1 MKPPKKRGSY
11 SPMGKIFTVAWR
23 EFRDTAL
30 TKAFLFGAVIMPIFM
45 IGLFIVVVPLLDT
58 EDEPLQGTVAII
70 APDDVVTELEVLYD
84 SGDNAIQEQLEKL
97 PDIVKNDPM
106 AKMVLPQ
113 ATEAEIEIE
122 VFGSSKTE
130 ELKDQ
135 VQAGDFLACIIVP
148 EDIVKN
154 LDSKELLEV
163 FIPNEFSPDHTNF
176 VTSNVEKAVVNARL
190 KRQGHDPIQV
200 RSLLK
205 RPRAHAMRIQEDG
218 EVAADNKLA
227 RTLLPMAFLLLLWI
241 AAFTSGNY
249 LLTTTIEEKS
259 NKVIEVLLSAIS
271 PMQLLSGKILG
282 QAGVSAVILA
292 MYGFAAIV
300 GLIAF
305 AMMDLVT
312 FSQLGLFLVY
322 FVMGYFMIA
331 TMMVAVGSAV
341 SELSDAQSLMG
352 PMMLIMMVPFM
363 LWPILTEHPQGIVAV
378 TSSYIPPL
386 IPFVMIIRITAT
398 TEPIMM
404 WEILLSI
411 VVGYLSVFCMVW
423 MAARIFRIGILLQG
437 KPPNIFQLVHWI
449 RQG

>member
-1 MKPPKKRGSY
+1 MKLPKKRGSY
-11 SPMGKIFTVAWR
+11 SPMRKILTVAWR

-45 IGLFIVVVPLLDT
+45 IGLFIVVVPFLDT
-58 EDEPLQGTVAII
+58 EDGPLQGTVAII
-70 APDDVVTELEVLYD
+70 GPVDVVAELEVLYD
-84 SGDNAIQEQLEKL
+84 SADTEIQELLEKI
-97 PDIVKNDPM
+97 PDIVKIDPM
-106 AKMVLPQ
+106 AKMVLPK
-113 ATEAEIEIE
+113 APAAEIEIE
-122 VFGSSKTE
+122 VFGSSQLVD
-130 ELKDQ
+130 LKKR
-135 VQAGDFLACIIVP
+135 VQEGDFLACILVP
-148 EDIVKN
+148 EGIVNN
-154 LDSKELLEV
+154 LDTKELLEV

-176 VTSNVEKAVVNARL
+176 ITSKIEKAVVNARL

-205 RPRAHAMRIQEDG
+205 QPKAYAMRIQEDG

-227 RTLLPMAFLLLLWI
+227 RTLLPMAFMMLLWI

-271 PMQLLSGKILG
+271 PMQLLTGKILG

-300 GLIAF
+300 GLFAF

-312 FSQLGLFLVY
+312 FSQLGLFLIY

-352 PMMLIMMVPFM
+352 PMMLIMIIPFM
-363 LWPILTEHPQGIVAV
+363 LMPILTEHPHGIVAV
-378 TSSYIPPL
+378 ASSYIPPL

-411 VVGYLSVFCMVW
+411 VVGYLSVFCMIW

-437 KPPNIFQLVHWI
+437 KPPNILQLVRWI

>member
-1 MKPPKKRGSY
+1 MKQPKKRGSY
-11 SPMGKIFTVAWR
+11 SPMRKILTVAWR

-45 IGLFIVVVPLLDT
+45 IGLFIIVVPLLDT

-70 APDDVVTELEVLYD
+70 APDDVVTELEVLFD
-84 SGDNAIQEQLEKL
+84 SGDTEIKELLEKL

-106 AKMVLPQ
+106 AKMVLPK
-113 ATEAEIEIE
+113 APEAEVEIK
-122 VFGSSKTE
+122 VFDSSQIE
-130 ELKDQ
+130 ELKKQ
-135 VQAGDFLACIIVP
+135 VQEGDFLACILVPKGIVN
-148 EDIVKN
+148 N
-154 LDSKELLEV
+154 LETEELLEV
-163 FIPNEFSPDHTNF
+163 FIPNEFSPDHTSF
-176 VTSNVEKAVVNARL
+176 ITSNVEKAVVNARL

-205 RPRAHAMRIQEDG
+205 RPKAHAMRIQEDG

-227 RTLLPMAFLLLLWI
+227 RTLLPMAFMMLLWI

-282 QAGVSAVILA
+282 QAGVSAVILS

-411 VVGYLSVFCMVW
+411 VVGYLSVFCMIW

-437 KPPNIFQLVHWI
+437 KPPNILQLVRWI
-449 RQG
+449 RKG

>member
-1 MKPPKKRGSY
+1 MR
-11 SPMGKIFTVAWR
+11 KILTVAWR

-30 TKAFLFGAVIMPIFM
+30 TKAFLFGAVIMPILM
-45 IGLFIVVVPLLDT
+45 IGLFIVVIPLLDT
-58 EDEPLQGTVAII
+58 EDEPIQGTVAII
-70 APDDVVTELEVLYD
+70 APKDVVTELKVIYE
-84 SGDNAIQEQLEKL
+84 SGNNAVQEQLDKL

-106 AKMVLPQ
+106 AKMILPT
-113 ATEAEIEIE
+113 ATEADIEIEIFDSTQQE
-122 VFGSSKTE
+122 A
-130 ELKDQ
+130 LKDQ
-135 VQAGDFLACIIVP
+135 VQAGDFLACIVVP
-148 EDIVKN
+148 EGIVN
-154 LDSKELLEV
+154 IDDTDELLEV
-163 FIPNEFSPDHTNF
+163 FIPNEFSPDHTDF
-176 VTSNVEKAVVNARL
+176 ITSTIEKAVVNARL
-190 KRQGHDPIQV
+190 KRQGHDPAAV

-218 EVAADNKLA
+218 EVAADNEIA
-227 RTLLPMAFLLLLWI
+227 RALLPMAFMMLLWI

-292 MYGFAAIV
+292 MYGFVAIA

-305 AMMDLVT
+305 AMMDVV
-312 FSQLGLFLVY
+312 SVGQLGLFLVY

-352 PMMLIMMVPFM
+352 PMMLVMIVPFI
-363 LWPILTEHPQGIVAV
+363 LWPILTEHPHGVVAV
-378 TSSYIPPL
+378 ATSYIPPL
-386 IPFVMIIRITAT
+386 IPFVMIIRVTAT

-411 VVGYLSVFCMVW
+411 FVGYISVFCMIW

-437 KPPNIFQLVHWI
+437 KPPNLLQLI
-449 RQG
+449 RWVKQG